1 MTLRIK
7 RTPLKKHFAEDT
19 EVIMMAE
26 QTAQKANDEAER
38 NIIINEIMERNN
50 AIEYDDIK
58 DLPLSELY
66 KFSRKQKFE
75 AVLKK
80 RFSISSNE
88 EYSLLRLDENAFNI
102 INYVTE
108 CLKKEKLDALVVPF
122 QKRAIDGGHDNLMTV
137 AQRYLD
143 MANNAAR
150 KRIARK
156 AK

>member
-19 EVIMMAE
+19 EVIMLAKG
-26 QTAQKANDEAER
+26 TAKEAKDEAER
-38 NIIINEIMERNN
+38 NIIINEIMERD
-50 AIEYDDIK
+50 ASVEYDDIK

-66 KFSRKQKFE
+66 KFSRKQRIKV
-75 AVLKK
+75 AQRQ
-80 RFSISSNE
+80 RFSISANE

-102 INYVTE
+102 INYVTD
-108 CLKKEKLDALVVPF
+108 CLKKEKLDALVIPF
-122 QKRAIDGGHDNLMTV
+122 QKRAIAGGHDNLMTM

-150 KRIARK
+150 QRIARK